1 LESGEKRNIQ
11 MEEIQKVAVLGA
23 GAMGAYFASRFFETP
38 FFKTSLVAKGERY
51 DRLKTTG
58 IVVNG
63 KQYNIP
69 VINPE
74 TATEPVDL
82 LIVALKHHHLAEA
95 VHGLEKIV
103 GESTT
108 IISVMNGLESE
119 EYIGAIY
126 GMDKM
131 LYTISAGIDA
141 LRVGN
146 QTNYTS
152 PGTHTFGEARNET
165 ISPRVKKVQAA
176 FEKAGINYKTPVDM
190 IRMMWWKFM
199 VNVGVNQASA
209 VTRMRFG
216 VFQTNKD
223 AQALMEA
230 LMREVVTL
238 ANLEGVNLTEQDIAD
253 WYPVMN
259 QLSPQGKTSMLQDID
274 ACQKTEVEVFS
285 GRVIAL
291 GKKHNIPTP
300 VNQTIFQIIRVLEQ
314 SYIC

>member
-1 LESGEKRNIQ
+1 MQ
-11 MEEIQKVAVLGA
+11 EIQKVAVLGA
-23 GAMGAYFASRFFETP
+23 GAMGAYFVTRFFDNPFFET
-38 FFKTSLVAKGERY
+38 TLIAKGERY
-51 DRLKTTG
+51 EKLKANG

-82 LIVALKHHHLAEA
+82 LIVALKHHHLKEA
-95 VHGLEKIV
+95 VHGLEKLV
-103 GESTT
+103 GDSTT

-119 EYIGAIY
+119 EYIGSIY
-126 GMDKM
+126 GMGKM
-131 LYTISAGIDA
+131 LYAISTGIDA

-146 QTNYTS
+146 QTVYTS
-152 PGTHTFGEARNET
+152 PGIHSFGEAKNET
-165 ISPRVKKVQAA
+165 ITPKVRRVQVA

-190 IRMMWWKFM
+190 IRALWWKLM

-209 VTRMRFG
+209 VTRMPFK
-216 VFQTNKD
+216 VFQTNPD
-223 AQALMEA
+223 AQALMEV

-238 ANLEGVNLTEQDIAD
+238 ANAEGVNLTEQDITD
-253 WYPVMN
+253 WYPIMN

-274 ACQKTEVEVFS
+274 ARQKTEVEVFS
-285 GRVIAL
+285 GRVITL

-300 VNQTIFQIIRVLEQ
+300 VNLTVFQIIRVLEQ
-314 SYIC
+314 SFGISQKQG